1 MRLISYDCEVFA
13 YDWLVTLK
21 DKETGVYTCIWND
34 NEALKMALSDDCIY
48 VGFNSKHYD
57 QYIIKAIAAG
67 LSPEEIKRVND
78 FIIAGGQGWQCPLLD
93 GIYFRFSNVDIRD
106 DTQQGLSLKA
116 IEGHL
121 GMSVK
126 ESSVPFDIDRPLT
139 PEEKAETE
147 FYCKHDVD
155 TAERL
160 IDIRKD
166 YLKNKINL
174 GRLAG
179 LDEVKAMGMTNAKL
193 TAAMLKATKKP
204 HDDERKYVYPDNLR
218 KEYIPPEVF
227 AFFDR
232 MYDLSISDSELFKG
246 KFNLNIGECPVTL
259 GYGGIHGAIPNFF
272 WEETE
277 DIVMYNIPMRTGCA
291 IEPETVSRLAKD
303 FSNIRG
309 VKDSSGKFENI
320 LAYIHGTDPE
330 HFSVLSGNDALILK
344 TLQNGGKGGITAV
357 ANILPEMMVS
367 IYQNW
372 KKGDMVAAEAAQQG
386 IQPIRDCFKYGNPNS
401 IVKRAANLI
410 GQPLGPCRKPFGMVS
425 EETDRVILDTIDRYY
440 SVYKR

>member
-67 LSPEEIKRVND
+67 FAPEEIKKVND

-179 LDEVKAMGMTNAKL
+179 LDEVKAMGIVEKYFPEARETSDKVVVGRDKIYAPVWEEPVVNGRVKL
-193 TAAMLKATKKP
+193 RP
-204 HDDERKYVYPDNLR
+204 VYPRIPDGSRNICLTSLAGMLHNQGYSKSQIYEELLYANTVACDPPLDRNELR
-218 KEYIPPEVF
+218 TICN
-227 AFFDR
+227 
-232 MYDLSISDSELFKG
+232 S
-246 KFNLNIGECPVTL
+246 VT
-259 GYGGIHGAIPNFF
+259 
-272 WEETE
+272 
-277 DIVMYNIPMRTGCA
+277 R
-291 IEPETVSRLAKD
+291 
-303 FSNIRG
+303 
-309 VKDSSGKFENI
+309 
-320 LAYIHGTDPE
+320 
-330 HFSVLSGNDALILK
+330 
-344 TLQNGGKGGITAV
+344 
-357 ANILPEMMVS
+357 
-367 IYQNW
+367 
-372 KKGDMVAAEAAQQG
+372 
-386 IQPIRDCFKYGNPNS
+386 
-401 IVKRAANLI
+401 
-410 GQPLGPCRKPFGMVS
+410 
-425 EETDRVILDTIDRYY
+425 
-440 SVYKR
+440 YKR

>member
-67 LSPEEIKRVND
+67 FAPEEIKKVND

-179 LDEVKAMGMTNAKL
+179 LDEVKAMGMSTLPALFEGAFLAHHRFEKKEVINEIFSHMTNKEELIGKL
-193 TAAMLKATKKP
+193 A
-204 HDDERKYVYPDNLR
+204 E
-218 KEYIPPEVF
+218 
-227 AFFDR
+227 
-232 MYDLSISDSELFKG
+232 
-246 KFNLNIGECPVTL
+246 
-259 GYGGIHGAIPNFF
+259 
-272 WEETE
+272 
-277 DIVMYNIPMRTGCA
+277 MYNEPIMA
-291 IEPETVSRLAKD
+291 LVEEPEESEGNVSW
-303 FSNIRG
+303 
-309 VKDSSGKFENI
+309 
-320 LAYIHGTDPE
+320 
-330 HFSVLSGNDALILK
+330 
-344 TLQNGGKGGITAV
+344 TA
-357 ANILPEMMVS
+357 S
-367 IYQNW
+367 W
-372 KKGDMVAAEAAQQG
+372 
-386 IQPIRDCFKYGNPNS
+386 
-401 IVKRAANLI
+401 
-410 GQPLGPCRKPFGMVS
+410 
-425 EETDRVILDTIDRYY
+425 
-440 SVYKR
+440 